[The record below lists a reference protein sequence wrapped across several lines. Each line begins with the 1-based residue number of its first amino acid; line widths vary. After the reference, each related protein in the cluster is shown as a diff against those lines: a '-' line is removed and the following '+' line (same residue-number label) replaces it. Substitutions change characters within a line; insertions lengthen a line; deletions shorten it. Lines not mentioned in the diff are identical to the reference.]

1 MIAEEMMRSSPPVQ
15 MLKAPPSFKGIIS
28 EHGTCRPNPGKSPKM
43 DIAATAFSVA
53 DLQAATNSFAQENLI
68 GEGSLS
74 RVYRGDF
81 PNGQVPWI
89 LLSLMNLPLLPLV
102 SSWEEEWKALELS
115 GLLLHPEKMGFL
127 LVQVFAVKK
136 LDTSVAQLQNK
147 EEFLG
152 AVCTMAHLQ
161 HANITELV
169 GYCAEHGQRL
179 LVYQY
184 VNRGTLNDA
193 LHTSEDSAKR
203 ISWNTRV
210 KIALGAARALELMF
224 SLWQVFVFPFSYN
237 TIL

>member
-1 MIAEEMMRSSPPVQ
+1 
-15 MLKAPPSFKGIIS
+15 
-28 EHGTCRPNPGKSPKM
+28 
-43 DIAATAFSVA
+43 
-53 DLQAATNSFAQENLI
+53 
-68 GEGSLS
+68 
-74 RVYRGDF
+74 
-81 PNGQVPWI
+81 
-89 LLSLMNLPLLPLV
+89 MNLPWV
-102 SSWEEEWKALELS
+102 SSWEEEWKALELP
-115 GLLLHPEKMGFL
+115 GLLLHPEKMGFF

-147 EEFLG
+147 EEFLS

-210 KIALGAARALELMF
+210 KIALGAARALEYLHEVCLPAIVHRNF
-224 SLWQVFVFPFSYN
+224 KSANILLDDEINPHLSDCGIAALTPIGVERQVHFN
-237 TIL
+237 L

>member
-1 MIAEEMMRSSPPVQ
+1 
-15 MLKAPPSFKGIIS
+15 
-28 EHGTCRPNPGKSPKM
+28 
-43 DIAATAFSVA
+43 
-53 DLQAATNSFAQENLI
+53 
-68 GEGSLS
+68 
-74 RVYRGDF
+74 
-81 PNGQVPWI
+81 
-89 LLSLMNLPLLPLV
+89 
-102 SSWEEEWKALELS
+102 
-115 GLLLHPEKMGFL
+115 
-127 LVQVFAVKK
+127 VQVFAVKK

-224 SLWQVFVFPFSYN
+224 CLWQVFVFLLA
-237 TIL
+237 II

>member
-1 MIAEEMMRSSPPVQ
+1 
-15 MLKAPPSFKGIIS
+15 
-28 EHGTCRPNPGKSPKM
+28 
-43 DIAATAFSVA
+43 
-53 DLQAATNSFAQENLI
+53 
-68 GEGSLS
+68 
-74 RVYRGDF
+74 
-81 PNGQVPWI
+81 
-89 LLSLMNLPLLPLV
+89 MNLPLLPLV
-102 SSWEEEWKALELS
+102 SSWEEKWKALELS

-184 VNRGTLNDA
+184 INHGTLNDA

-224 SLWQVFVFPFSYN
+224 SLWQVFVFLLA
-237 TIL
+237 II